1 MYVISLKGY
10 AYWVESAWQKKKS
23 VRKCFL
29 CLVIVCGRV
38 RMCGCSYFFLAK
50 QEEKDP
56 VAAKRFSGSQS
67 SLWSLGAG
75 GAYGRLMGA

>member
-1 MYVISLKGY
+1 MPGKEKIC
-10 AYWVESAWQKKKS
+10 KK
-23 VRKCFL
+23 VFPML
-29 CLVIVCGRV
+29 RV
-38 RMCGCSYFFLAK
+38 WRVGLCGCSYFFLAK

>member
-1 MYVISLKGY
+1 MYVMSLKGY

-23 VRKCFL
+23 VRNCFL
-29 CLVIVCGRV
+29 YLACGRV
-38 RMCGCSYFFLAK
+38 GLCGCSYFFLAK
-50 QEEKDP
+50 QEEKDQ
-56 VAAKRFSGSQS
+56 VAAGRCSHSQS

>member
-1 MYVISLKGY
+1 MYVMSLKWY
-10 AYWVESAWQKKKS
+10 AYWVEGAWQRKKS

-29 CLVIVCGRV
+29 CLAFGMVGL
-38 RMCGCSYFFLAK
+38 CGCSYFFLAK

-56 VAAKRFSGSQS
+56 VAARSCSGSQS